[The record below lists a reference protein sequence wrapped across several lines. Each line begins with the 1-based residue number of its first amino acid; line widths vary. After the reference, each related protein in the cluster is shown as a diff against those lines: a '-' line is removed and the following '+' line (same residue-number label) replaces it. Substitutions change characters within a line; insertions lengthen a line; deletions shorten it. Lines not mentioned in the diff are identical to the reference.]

1 MSRNGKER
9 DIWTI
14 LTIVAATLVALS
26 VIASLAQQ
34 CSSGKIGLH
43 SITYGSS
50 GEYTG
55 SWRSTIDT
63 NHFYHAI
70 GWDVFNFIEF
80 TLETREMS
88 DSVHE
93 ELRLF
98 KENAPLVIPL
108 IIRDKRGKKLNAG
121 IYDSRHGHII
131 CYWARAARID
141 SFVRIEGDRLYWGLF
156 KNAATIR
163 ISNRY
168 NLEWEEIDDGVK
180 VLWIPYERSDD

>member
-1 MSRNGKER
+1 MYEAREKR
-9 DIWTI
+9 DIWTTM
-14 LTIVAATLVALS
+14 TIVMAAMIGLS
-26 VIASLAQQ
+26 VVASLIQQ

-50 GEYTG
+50 GGYTG
-55 SWRSTIDT
+55 SWRSTINTD
-63 NHFYHAI
+63 HFYHAI

-88 DSVHE
+88 DNVHE

-98 KENAPLVIPL
+98 KGSAPLVIPL

-121 IYDSRHGHII
+121 IYDSKHGHMI
-131 CYWARAARID
+131 CYWAKSARID